1 MGISFGSIN
10 TGLPKDIVQQIM
22 NAERIPLQKMEER
35 KAKHGEKMALV
46 DQLTALVEAVR
57 NNVNAN
63 GSARSLRELSFNT
76 REDLVAVNLDKNV
89 AQPGN
94 YQLEVV
100 QLAQKSSAI
109 TSGFE
114 DPDDSYVGVGFI
126 QFDMPDGSTKDIY
139 VDSDNAS
146 LNGIAKLINSDKS
159 NGLNA
164 RVVNDGTGS
173 DAPWKLIMAF
183 DETGDAA
190 RAEYPY
196 FYFVDG
202 INDFY
207 IEQERPAHDAII
219 KLDGFEIE
227 LPSNKAEN
235 IIPGVTLD
243 LKKAAPGE
251 EFSLSI
257 NEDVAK
263 ISEKVADLV
272 NELNNVISFIREQN
286 NLDEKSDTSRTL
298 GGDLILQTL
307 ETRIRSTVFKDIETK
322 FGYKRI
328 GDLGLTFQRDG
339 SLQFDTKKFEKNLA
353 DNYELVAQT
362 LTGFFKPDGG
372 KTMGFMDHLKE
383 LTDTTLREP
392 DGLLRSRKRGMR
404 SRIDQIDRRIAT
416 KERMLETKEK
426 NLKDKFARLEGT
438 ISRIQTQGAGLAA
451 LGASAPA
458 IPQLG

>member
-1 MGISFGSIN
+1 M
-10 TGLPKDIVQQIM
+10 K
-22 NAERIPLQKMEER
+22 AERIPLQKMETR
-35 KAKHGEKMALV
+35 KAKHGEKLALV
-46 DQLTALVEAVR
+46 DQLVALVEAVR
-57 NNVNAN
+57 KDVNAN
-63 GSARSLRELSFNT
+63 GNAKSLRELSWNT
-76 REDLVAVNLDKNV
+76 REDIVGVTLDKNV

-126 QFDMPDGSTKDIY
+126 QFYMPDGSTKDIY
-139 VDSDNAS
+139 VDSDHSS
-146 LNGIAKLINSDKS
+146 LKGISKLINSDQS
-159 NGLNA
+159 NGLTAN
-164 RVVNDGTGS
+164 VINDGSGT
-173 DAPWKLIMAF
+173 DNPWKLIMTF
-183 DETGDAA
+183 EETGDAA

-207 IEQERPAHDAII
+207 IEQERPAHDAKI

-251 EFSLSI
+251 EFGLQI
-257 NEDVAK
+257 DEDAAK
-263 ISEKVADLV
+263 ITEKVQTLV
-272 NELNNVISFIREQN
+272 DELNGVISFIKEQN
-286 NLDEKSDTSRTL
+286 TLDEKSDTSRTL

-322 FGYKRI
+322 FGFRRM

-339 SLQFDTKKFEKNLA
+339 SLSFESKKFEKQLS
-353 DNYELVAQT
+353 DNYEMVAQT
-362 LTGFFKPDGG
+362 LTGYFKPEGG
-372 KTMGFMDHLKE
+372 KSLGFMEHLKD
-383 LTDTTLREP
+383 LTNTALRDP
-392 DGLLRSRKRGMR
+392 DGLLKSRKRSIR
-404 SRIDQIDRRIAT
+404 TRIDQIDRRIET

-426 NLKDKFARLEGT
+426 NLKNKFARLEGT

-451 LGASAPA
+451 LGAQAPSL
-458 IPQLG
+458 PQLG